1 MNRQRIAIIGSGIS
15 GLSAAWFLR
24 NRHDI
29 TVFEAADRIGG
40 HTATVDVELQGQSY
54 AVDTGFI
61 VYNDWTYPNF
71 IRLMDAIGVT
81 SRPTQM
87 SFSVHCDRTGMEYC
101 GSNLN
106 GLLAQR
112 SNIVS
117 PRFWR
122 MVRDI
127 IRFNRESVED
137 LDAGRVADDESLGE
151 YLTARGYSDTFI
163 NQYLVP
169 MGAAIWSASTRT
181 MLEFPMR
188 FFLQF
193 FRNHGLLQ
201 IRNRPQWR
209 TIAGGSR
216 EYLKPL
222 TSPFADRIKLSSP
235 VESVRRI
242 AAGVELQVHGQWQ
255 VFDQVVMA
263 CHSDQALA
271 LLGDDAS
278 TDEKVVLAA
287 VPYQMND
294 VILHTDASLLPKRER
309 AWACWNYHVD
319 AAEQPH
325 AVVTYNMNMLQG
337 IQSPETFCVTLNE
350 THRIDESKILGRYRY
365 AHPVFTPEGIAAQ
378 EALKALNGR
387 SRTWFCGAWARNGF
401 HEDGVAS
408 ALVVAEAL
416 GGGFE

>member
-1 MNRQRIAIIGSGIS
+1 MSRQRIAIIGTGIS
-15 GLSAAWFLR
+15 GLSVAWFLHR
-24 NRHDI
+24 QHDI
-29 TVFEAADRIGG
+29 SVFEAADRLGG
-40 HTATVDVELQGQSY
+40 HTATVDVTLDGESH

-61 VYNDWTYPNF
+61 VFNDWTYPNF
-71 IRLMDAIGVT
+71 IRLMDAIGVA

-87 SFSVHCDRTGMEYC
+87 SFSVHCDRSGVEYC

-106 GLLAQR
+106 GLFAQR
-112 SNIVS
+112 SNLVS
-117 PRFWR
+117 PRFFR

-127 IRFNRESVED
+127 LRFNRESVED
-137 LDAGRVADDESLGE
+137 LDAGRVGEDETLGA
-151 YLTARGYSDTFI
+151 YLQARGYSETFI

-181 MLEFPMR
+181 MLDFPMR

-222 TSPFADRIKLSSP
+222 TAPFADRIRLSTP
-235 VESVRRI
+235 VASVRRT
-242 AAGVELQVHGQWQ
+242 AAGIELHVQGQWQ
-255 VFDQVVMA
+255 LFDQVVFA

-271 LLGDDAS
+271 LLSDAS
-278 TDEKVVLAA
+278 REEQQVLSAI
-287 VPYQMND
+287 PYQMND
-294 VILHTDASLLPKRER
+294 VVLHTDTTLLPKRER

-325 AVVTYNMNMLQG
+325 AVVTYNMNLLQG
-337 IQSPETFCVTLNE
+337 LASRHTFCVTLNE
-350 THRIDESKILGRYRY
+350 SHRIDEGKVLGRYQY
-365 AHPVFTPEGIAAQ
+365 AHPVFTPAGIDAQ
-378 EALKALNGR
+378 QQLQAMNGR

-401 HEDGVAS
+401 HEDGVAT
-408 ALVVAEAL
+408 ALAVAEKL
-416 GGGFE
+416 GGGWS

>member
-1 MNRQRIAIIGSGIS
+1 MSRQRIAIIGSGIS

-40 HTATVDVELQGQSY
+40 HTATVDVRLQGKSY

-71 IRLMDAIGVT
+71 IRLMDTIGVA

-106 GLLAQR
+106 GLFAQR
-112 SNIVS
+112 SNIAS

-127 IRFNRESVED
+127 IRFNRESIED
-137 LDAGRVADDESLGE
+137 LDTGRVADDESLGE
-151 YLTARGYSDTFI
+151 YLAARGYSDTFI

-216 EYLKPL
+216 EYLEPL
-222 TSPFADRIKLSSP
+222 TASFADRIQLSSP

-242 AAGVELQVHGQWQ
+242 AAGAELKVHGQWQ
-255 VFDQVVMA
+255 VFDQVVIA

-271 LLGDDAS
+271 LLDDAS
-278 TDEKVVLAA
+278 VEERSILGA

-294 VILHTDASLLPKRER
+294 VILHTDTALLPKRQR

-337 IQSPETFCVTLNE
+337 IESPETFCVTLNE
-350 THRIDESKILGRYRY
+350 THRIDDSRILGRYRY
-365 AHPVFTPEGIAAQ
+365 AHPVFTPEGVKAQ
-378 EALKALNGR
+378 EALKAMSGR

-408 ALVVAEAL
+408 ALAVAEAL